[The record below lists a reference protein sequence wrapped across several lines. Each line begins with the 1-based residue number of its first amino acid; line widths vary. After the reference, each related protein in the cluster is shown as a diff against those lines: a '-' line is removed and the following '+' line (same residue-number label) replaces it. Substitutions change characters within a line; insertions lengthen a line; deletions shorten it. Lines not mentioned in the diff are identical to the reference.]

1 MKLLNR
7 PPKFDLAKPERE
19 RLVAAAREIDNINKR
34 FSEIA
39 ALRQTLRDAAADFVA
54 GRLPLLQAVAIGS
67 FSRVDHDQAQG
78 NLVKTLKQR
87 RREILDGN
95 SDLIFRH
102 RQHAAD
108 VAQARL
114 EETEQA
120 ERKAARAAGID
131 DQDFRKSGNIERL
144 EAEAFAARDAC
155 DDEAWPIRDTDLAAL
170 LAAAGIAA
178 PTTSAVTSA
187 DDDDDDD

>member
-1 MKLLNR
+1 MKLLSKA
-7 PPKFDLAKPERE
+7 PKFDLSKPERE
-19 RLVAAAREIDNINKR
+19 RLVAAAKELENINKR

-54 GRLPLLQAVAIGS
+54 GRLPILEAVALGS
-67 FSRVDHDQAQG
+67 FSRVDHDTAQG
-78 NLVKTLKQR
+78 NLVRALKAR
-87 RREILDGN
+87 LREILDGN

-120 ERKAARAAGID
+120 ERKAARTAGID
-131 DQDFRKSGNIERL
+131 DDDFRPSGNLERL
-144 EAEAFAARDAC
+144 AADLYAAKDLC
-155 DDEAWPIRDTDLAAL
+155 GDEWPIRQHDLAAL
-170 LAAAGIAA
+170 LEAAGIATGSA
-178 PTTSAVTSA
+178 PAFTADE
-187 DDDDDDD
+187 DDD

>member
-7 PPKFDLAKPERE
+7 PPKLELSKSERE
-19 RLVAAAREIDNINKR
+19 RLVAAAREIDSINKR
-34 FSEIA
+34 FGEIA
-39 ALRQTLRDAAADFVA
+39 GLRQTLRDAAADFIA
-54 GRLPLLQAVAIGS
+54 GRLPILEAVALGS

-78 NLVKTLKQR
+78 NLVRALKAR
-87 RREILDGN
+87 LREILDGN

-120 ERKAARAAGID
+120 ERKAARTAGID
-131 DQDFRKSGNIERL
+131 DDDFRPSGNLERL
-144 EAEAFAARDAC
+144 AADLYAAKDLC
-155 DDEAWPIRDTDLAAL
+155 GDEWPIRQHDLAAL
-170 LAAAGIAA
+170 LEAAGIATGSA
-178 PTTSAVTSA
+178 PAFTA
-187 DDDDDDD
+187 DED

>member
-1 MKLLNR
+1 
-7 PPKFDLAKPERE
+7 
-19 RLVAAAREIDNINKR
+19 
-34 FSEIA
+34 
-39 ALRQTLRDAAADFVA
+39 
-54 GRLPLLQAVAIGS
+54 
-67 FSRVDHDQAQG
+67 
-78 NLVKTLKQR
+78 LKQR

-114 EETEQA
+114 EEAEQA

-144 EAEAFAARDAC
+144 EAEAFAARDAG

-170 LAAAGIAA
+170 LAAAGIATGSA
-178 PTTSAVTSA
+178 PAFTA
-187 DDDDDDD
+187 DED